1 MLRFLYDF
9 RMMGFKA
16 GFTISR
22 RQFMAASA
30 VFLAA
35 GNNVAYA
42 KAGQPIRY
50 CVTSPYM
57 DDLSPTPLPMN
68 NGLAAGESI
77 QAIPFAQIPESD
89 YKTQRTLLTVADED
103 GKRIRR
109 VFVPGSLHN
118 AMFSGTTIL
127 CLTRGNPGY
136 FYALDTETLQPASVV
151 FPESGTLFGGH
162 MIPWMNDGQVA
173 ITVNIQREGAYDRVD
188 IYDAKTL
195 KKTAEITSHGFQAHE
210 LALTP
215 DKKTLYVGH
224 YGSNYSSGPYVHLA
238 KENNKKLRAPE
249 GMVKMMQFYPG
260 SVSMIDIAGNK
271 LINRQSSDRNGPQ
284 GHLAPSAQG
293 QVFLTRIPSL
303 LNQRGDEMQNPVYA
317 EGTEHKICAQEM
329 FTQHR
334 FSSAGTTVVV
344 DEKHQ
349 QFLLAN
355 TREVAMSV
363 GSLKTPRE
371 MKNVTPAAFSSYEKP
386 QGLAFHPD
394 GVHYIASCT
403 NGFMMFKRDT
413 HEFVAERS
421 FNVRLGEHSHMCLG

>member
-1 MLRFLYDF
+1 
-9 RMMGFKA
+9 
-16 GFTISR
+16 
-22 RQFMAASA
+22 MAASA

-35 GNNVAYA
+35 GNHVAQA
-42 KAGQPIRY
+42 KAQPIRY

-57 DDLSPTPLPMN
+57 DDLSPTPHPMN
-68 NGLAAGESI
+68 IGLGNGESI
-77 QAIPFAQIPESD
+77 QAIPFAQIPESEF
-89 YKTQRTLLTVADED
+89 KNKRTLLTVADED

-109 VFVPGSLHN
+109 VYVPGSLHN

-136 FYALDTETLQPASVV
+136 FYALDSETLQPAHVI
-151 FPESGTLFGGH
+151 FPESNTLFGGH
-162 MIPWMNDGQVA
+162 MIPWMHDGQVA
-173 ITVNIQREGAYDRVD
+173 ITVNNQREGAYDRVD
-188 IYDAKTL
+188 IYDAKTM
-195 KKTAEITSHGFQAHE
+195 KKVAEIKSHGFQAHE

-238 KENNKKLRAPE
+238 KENAKKLHAPN
-249 GMVKMMQFYPG
+249 GDAKDMTFYPG
-260 SVSMIDIAGNK
+260 SVSVIDVAGKK
-271 LINRQSSDRNGPQ
+271 LIDRQSSDRNGPQ
-284 GHLAPSAQG
+284 GHLAPAASG
-293 QVFLTRIPSL
+293 QVFLTRLPPF
-303 LNQRGDEMQNPVYA
+303 LNRRGKEMENPFFA
-317 EGTEHKICAQEM
+317 EGTEHKICPQEL
-329 FTQHR
+329 FTENR

-371 MKNVTPAAFSSYEKP
+371 MKNFAPAAFSAYEKP

-394 GVHYIASCT
+394 GVHYVASCT